1 MVFEMK
7 KSELYVMVL
16 NILAIVSFAGCF
28 DPDDCPDRFHVPAEI
43 IPYQR
48 DYHIDDTITLFSR
61 FDRYVHEFQTDRK
74 YDMVNIDWFPNA
86 FIQYLD
92 TIGYNNTKISR
103 YFNLIFDTNCNEF
116 HVSFNDH
123 SVVDC
128 KYLFSNDTFSLIY
141 KFIPKRTG
149 NYFLSQKC
157 AIGPNFNEQNFTGK
171 CKHDGYDVIVDMNSG
186 KDGNIDILKSS
197 QDSLYNTW
205 VLSDPK
211 RNFFD
216 RGGFCFRVIP

>member
-1 MVFEMK
+1 MK
-7 KSELYVMVL
+7 KSELYVMVF

-28 DPDDCPDRFHVPAEI
+28 DPEDCPDRFHVPAEI
-43 IPYQR
+43 LPYHR
-48 DYHIDDTITLFSR
+48 DYHIGDTITLISK
-61 FDRYVHEFQTDRK
+61 FDRHVHEIKTDRK

-92 TIGYNNTKISR
+92 TIGYNNSKISK
-103 YFNLIFDTNCNEF
+103 YFNLILDKNCDEF
-116 HVSFNDH
+116 LVSFNDH
-123 SVVDC
+123 SVIDC
-128 KYLFSNDTFSLIY
+128 KYLYFNDTFSLIY

-205 VLSDPK
+205 VLGDPK
-211 RNFFD
+211 RNFYD